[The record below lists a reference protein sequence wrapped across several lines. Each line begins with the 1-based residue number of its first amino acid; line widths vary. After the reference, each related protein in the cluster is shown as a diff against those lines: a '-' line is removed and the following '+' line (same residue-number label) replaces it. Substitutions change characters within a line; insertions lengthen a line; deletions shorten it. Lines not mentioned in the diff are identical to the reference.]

1 MDDSGNV
8 YVTGDTSSSDFPNK
22 NAVQP
27 VFGGGTDA
35 FVAKLDPTAFGAD
48 SLVYST
54 FLGDGGDDSGNGIA
68 VDSSGAVYVGGDT
81 ASANFSLAGGTCQM
95 IGSGGGDGDAFVIKL
110 DAAGS
115 VLTYCTFLGGVELD
129 MATGIAVDGSGA
141 AYIAGLTN
149 SADFPIEGTFGTV
162 FGGKGRF
169 GIGDAFVAKLDAD
182 GSALNYS
189 LFLGGSDRD
198 FATGVAVDGSG
209 AAYVVGTTRSDNF
222 PVKDPLPGQGSLNRV
237 NDAFVAKLN
246 PMGSGLVYSTYL
258 GGNQG
263 GGATFG
269 NAISVDSSGAA
280 YVVGETFADDF
291 PTTPDAFQP
300 IFRPASFGRSSSE
313 AFVSKITSAP
323 TGGSVTI
330 DPGHGRQ
337 CNRADRRPTG
347 TGPGPTFGDTEDD
360 LVLEIGL
367 RLATTLRAA
376 GHEVTVTR
384 ETECLITREQDPRR
398 DREERARIANEAE
411 TDIFVSI
418 HLNADGPTAHG
429 MEVWYFPEVEQG
441 PLPPRAERSM
451 SLAELILNRQV
462 ALGLRDRGLKLAGVD
477 PPWNNRRVPDVLRL
491 TTMPAVLTEVAFLTN
506 SQLAPDQTITDEELL
521 HDADF
526 RGQVEQAI
534 AAAIAEFFEQ

>member
-1 MDDSGNV
+1 M
-8 YVTGDTSSSDFPNK
+8 
-22 NAVQP
+22 
-27 VFGGGTDA
+27 
-35 FVAKLDPTAFGAD
+35 
-48 SLVYST
+48 
-54 FLGDGGDDSGNGIA
+54 
-68 VDSSGAVYVGGDT
+68 
-81 ASANFSLAGGTCQM
+81 
-95 IGSGGGDGDAFVIKL
+95 
-110 DAAGS
+110 
-115 VLTYCTFLGGVELD
+115 
-129 MATGIAVDGSGA
+129 
-141 AYIAGLTN
+141 
-149 SADFPIEGTFGTV
+149 
-162 FGGKGRF
+162 
-169 GIGDAFVAKLDAD
+169 
-182 GSALNYS
+182 
-189 LFLGGSDRD
+189 
-198 FATGVAVDGSG
+198 AVDGSG

-222 PVKDPLPGQGSLNRV
+222 PVKDPLPGQGSLNRF
-237 NDAFVAKLN
+237 NDAFVAKLD
-246 PMGSGLVYSTYL
+246 PTGSGLVYSTYL
-258 GGNQG
+258 GGSQG

-323 TGGSVTI
+323 TGSVTI

-337 CNRADRRPTG
+337 CNRADRRRTG
-347 TGPGPTFGDTEDD
+347 TEGPTFSDTEDD
-360 LVLEIGL
+360 LVLDIGL

-376 GHEVTVTR
+376 GHEVRMTR
-384 ETECLITREQDPRR
+384 ETECLIRPEDP
-398 DREERARIANEAE
+398 DTDLVERALIANRRN

-429 MEVWYFPEVEQG
+429 TEVWYFPEVEQG

-451 SLAELILNRQV
+451 SLAELTLNRQV
-462 ALGLRDRGLKLAGVD
+462 ALGLRNRGLKLAGFD
-477 PPWNNRRVPDVLRL
+477 PPWDNWSAPAVLRL

-506 SQLAPDQTITDEELL
+506 AQLAPDQTITDEELL